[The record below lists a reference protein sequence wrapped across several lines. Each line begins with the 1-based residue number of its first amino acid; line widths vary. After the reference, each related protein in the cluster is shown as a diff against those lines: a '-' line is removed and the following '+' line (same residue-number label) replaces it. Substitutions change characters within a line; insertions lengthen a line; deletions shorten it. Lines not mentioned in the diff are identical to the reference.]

1 MDGERLAVLMLMR
14 IGTAL
19 GLPDPAC
26 SLGRVGGRIIRIHTR
41 ETEYKGH
48 PRHAS
53 EDEPQYVIKSAEM
66 EPIAMHKGGALRKD
80 V

>member
-1 MDGERLAVLMLMR
+1 MPMR

-19 GLPDPAC
+19 GSPDPGIVAF
-26 SLGRVGGRIIRIHTR
+26 GRVGGRIIRIHTR

-53 EDEPQYVIKSAEM
+53 EDEPHY
-66 EPIAMHKGGALRKD
+66 AMHKGGALRKN